1 MNSISVDIIVNA
13 LIREHLGRTGQ
24 TDVLKEFDI
33 NIPRTEDDVTSTKI
47 LADKMNI
54 TNFYREKRKSR
65 KKDDPKVSILETIVE
80 KILNS
85 RRSKQPSRTS
95 KKKPSQVLRSA
106 PPKSLASAGFDVIVN
121 SQNYNNNNNNNNN
134 NSIDSSNNTS
144 NIKPQRGGCWGSETT
159 ASVPNSTRS
168 TTAPEEDQM
177 EEMEE
182 IDLDNVDFDL

>member
-1 MNSISVDIIVNA
+1 MP
-13 LIREHLGRTGQ
+13 
-24 TDVLKEFDI
+24 LKIQLLLE
-33 NIPRTEDDVTSTKI
+33 
-47 LADKMNI
+47 
-54 TNFYREKRKSR
+54 
-65 KKDDPKVSILETIVE
+65 KDDPKVSILETIVE

-121 SQNYNNNNNNNNN
+121 SQNYNNNNNNNN
-134 NSIDSSNNTS
+134 SIDSSNNTS
-144 NIKPQRGGCWGSETT
+144 NIKPQRGGCWGSETP

-168 TTAPEEDQM
+168 TTGTAPEEDQM